1 MDNRNKHSIV
11 NQLYSNKNNLKIII
25 FWKHLQWY
33 TKKNKTTC
41 QIRVLPRTS
50 FMTQTKTLNL
60 QDLYF
65 LHLWNRIVVQA
76 S

>member
-33 TKKNKTTC
+33 TKKKQNH
-41 QIRVLPRTS
+41 LPNPSSATY
-50 FMTQTKTLNL
+50 Q
-60 QDLYF
+60 LYD
-65 LHLWNRIVVQA
+65 
-76 S
+76 SD